1 MADELTGAEAFIEQ
15 LIAGGVRVVFG
26 NPGTTEQPF
35 MGRLRNYSEL
45 RYISALHEGVAVGAA
60 EGYARA
66 ARTVGVV
73 QLHAGPG
80 LGNGLGMLYNAAEG
94 GTPLLVY
101 VGQVEQRGLYL
112 EPTLGGDLVAMARP
126 VAKWAYEARTVG
138 EIPQIV
144 ARALKVAASP
154 PAGPVVLS
162 MPMDLMEQRCDSPL
176 VAPTR
181 ISTAVRPDRR
191 AIEEAA
197 EVIARADAPVVLA
210 GDGVAR
216 AGALH
221 ELAALARLIGAPMY
235 GAFMTETCIPPD
247 EPLNGGRLPSIEGA
261 AAARALDGFDVAV
274 AVGTKLFSQIF
285 PLPGLPLGERDV
297 VHIGLDPWE
306 LAKNQPSTVVF
317 GDERAALRELVD
329 VLDARLASRRDE
341 LADRRAR
348 AEAHLAEA
356 ARRARDADLDRWDD
370 LPMTPERAVA
380 ELAALVP
387 EDACLVDESLT
398 AYSAVSRYFTLRP
411 GRWFRLR
418 GGGIGEGMPM
428 PIGVQVA
435 DPERTVV
442 AIVGDGSSLYSI
454 TALWTAAH
462 HGLPITWVILNNRS
476 YRILKE
482 NARREPALRAVAD
495 ELVGADLTEPDIDF
509 VSVAQGFG
517 VEAHRVTTPDEIRTV
532 FPVALSADHP
542 VLLDVSVSGA
552 LPNALTKR

>member
-1 MADELTGAEAFIEQ
+1 
-15 LIAGGVRVVFG
+15 
-26 NPGTTEQPF
+26 
-35 MGRLRNYSEL
+35 
-45 RYISALHEGVAVGAA
+45 
-60 EGYARA
+60 
-66 ARTVGVV
+66 
-73 QLHAGPG
+73 
-80 LGNGLGMLYNAAEG
+80 
-94 GTPLLVY
+94 
-101 VGQVEQRGLYL
+101 
-112 EPTLGGDLVAMARP
+112 
-126 VAKWAYEARTVG
+126 
-138 EIPQIV
+138 
-144 ARALKVAASP
+144 
-154 PAGPVVLS
+154 
-162 MPMDLMEQRCDSPL
+162 
-176 VAPTR
+176 
-181 ISTAVRPDRR
+181 
-191 AIEEAA
+191 
-197 EVIARADAPVVLA
+197 VIARADAPVVLA